1 MEPILKDMPKTP
13 FVAPAGVRMVRID
26 RRTGKRVYG
35 GWPSPDPKSAIIF
48 EAFKPETEPRISMRR
63 DELAE
68 RAKQD
73 VAAARVSRRDTS
85 RDFAGEQGGIY

>member
-1 MEPILKDMPKTP
+1 
-13 FVAPAGVRMVRID
+13 MVRVD
-26 RRTGKRVYG
+26 RRTGQRVYG
-35 GWPSPDPKSAIIF
+35 GWPSDDPRTAIIW

-68 RAKQD
+68 RVAQE
-73 VAAARVSRRDTS
+73 VRAAAPRRDAS